1 MSLTSSIMPVLAV
14 VSERIAALAAQPT
27 AQTAAAIVV
36 AFGAAVPVLII
47 GLHSYAPGA
56 NRGKVS
62 RRLDVVT
69 RVSPYHPSS
78 NTSRDSCVQLH
89 HRRPPPYALLAPGG
103 SRPQSEYFS
112 VSARCISCSQ
122 PRCGAPPSAIR
133 THSCTLPRALSS
145 RLQACW
151 CTTRL
156 RHCRSLV
163 RACSLSCGM
172 RCGSSRCPT
181 TRRSASAPLC
191 SLLQPLHRSV
201 VSHRWR

>member
-89 HRRPPPYALLAPGG
+89 HRRPPPMLSSLLVAAARNRNTSRCRRAAYHARSHAVGRRRRQYA
-103 SRPQSEYFS
+103 RIR
-112 VSARCISCSQ
+112 VRCRGRSHRVCKHV
-122 PRCGAPPSAIR
+122 GAPPVCGTAAR
-133 THSCTLPRALSS
+133 WCGPARYRVGCGAAAAAA
-145 RLQACW
+145 RLHVGP
-151 CTTRL
+151 L
-156 RHCRSLV
+156 RRRCV
-163 RACSLSCGM
+163 RFCN
-172 RCGSSRCPT
+172 RCI
-181 TRRSASAPLC
+181 AA
-191 SLLQPLHRSV
+191 
-201 VSHRWR
+201 W